1 MWVMILSVCVGVIMK
16 VLVIVL
22 ACTFL
27 SGSCLAATLFE
38 DSGLSISSEYH
49 VYSEMNNSKYSET
62 GYIQNHSLLQ
72 FDLFGVNSIIS
83 NCDSNGN
90 CLVQKNDKND
100 SSDVKS
106 IN

>member
-16 VLVIVL
+16 GLVITL
-22 ACTFL
+22 AASFICSSSF
-27 SGSCLAATLFE
+27 AATLFE
-38 DSGLSISSEYH
+38 DSGLSISSDYH

-62 GYIQNHSLLQ
+62 GYTQNQSFLQ

-90 CLVQKNDKND
+90 CLVQKNDKAD
-100 SSDVKS
+100 SSEVKS
-106 IN
+106 VN